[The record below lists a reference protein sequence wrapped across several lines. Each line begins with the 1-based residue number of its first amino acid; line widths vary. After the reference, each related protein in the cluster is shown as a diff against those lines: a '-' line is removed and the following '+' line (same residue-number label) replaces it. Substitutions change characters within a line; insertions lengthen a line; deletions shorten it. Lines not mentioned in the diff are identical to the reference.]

1 MEIKDTIHM
10 EHGAVSMIAHRGV
23 SGLEKENTAAAFIAA
38 GNRSY
43 FGIETDIHMTA
54 DGGFI
59 LIHNDTTEESCGIAL
74 TVEQTTYDALR
85 ALPVRDRDGSFDR
98 RDLCL
103 PNLSEYIAICKR
115 YGKRAVLEL
124 KNPMPETAIA
134 TIVQQIR
141 AMEYL
146 TDVIFISFCWDNL
159 LHLRACCPEAAAQ
172 YLVGDWEEGLPG
184 RLREYRID
192 LDCYYRLLD
201 PQRMAELRAAGVR
214 VNVWTVDDPE
224 QARAL
229 IELGVDMIT
238 TNILE

>member
-1 MEIKDTIHM
+1 MKDTIRI
-10 EHGAVSMIAHRGV
+10 EHGEVAMIAHRGV
-23 SGLEKENTAAAFIAA
+23 SGLEKENTAAAFVAA

-59 LIHNDTTEESCGIAL
+59 LIHNDTTADSCGIEL

-85 ALPVRDRDGSFDR
+85 ALPVRDRDGSFAR

-103 PNLSEYIAICKR
+103 PSLSEYIGICKR

-124 KNPMPETAIA
+124 KNPMPQSAIA
-134 TIVQQIR
+134 TIVQRIR
-141 AMEYL
+141 DMEYL
-146 TDVIFISFCWDNL
+146 EDVIFISFCWDNL

-172 YLVGDWEEGLPG
+172 YLVASWEDGLPV
-184 RLREYRID
+184 RLQEHRMD
-192 LDCYYRLLD
+192 LDCYYRILD
-201 PQRMAELRAAGVR
+201 PERMAALKAAGVR
-214 VNVWTVDDPE
+214 VNVWTVNDPDE
-224 QARAL
+224 ARAL